1 MIKYQQRFNRSHSS
15 AEQNAGQERV
25 CEKGERTAD
34 ATSTPLLKSWRSWPG
49 FLLVACEGLSGLY
62 REITNGFFNISCLPK
77 HRVCWNPAGG
87 NTLSLG
93 GPGSHTKGPAKSHQV
108 HETTTAL
115 HTQINNICPFFSA
128 AGVGRGGEKKRPN
141 NRKLPLC
148 CGTESTAMTQTL
160 IPRWLHETSEPGETK
175 AIRRQ
180 RRLPQKAYFA
190 SSEMFWFVS
199 GGRVK
204 NWPSYAGPL
213 RGASVPR
220 ESHTIPKPRLEK

>member
-1 MIKYQQRFNRSHSS
+1 M
-15 AEQNAGQERV
+15 
-25 CEKGERTAD
+25 
-34 ATSTPLLKSWRSWPG
+34 STPLLKSWRSWPG